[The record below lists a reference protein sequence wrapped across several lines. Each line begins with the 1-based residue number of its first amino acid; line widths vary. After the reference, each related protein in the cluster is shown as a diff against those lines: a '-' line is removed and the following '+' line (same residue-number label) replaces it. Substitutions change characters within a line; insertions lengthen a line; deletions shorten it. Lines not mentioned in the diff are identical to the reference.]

1 MERGLRARAWIQ
13 PRFKTPTVHVTGRR
27 SFNYGCVY
35 FIEIPLKSSNANKG
49 SL

>member
-1 MERGLRARAWIQ
+1 MERGLRARVWIQ

-35 FIEIPLKSSNANKG
+35 FIELVLKSFNANIG
-49 SL
+49 PL